1 MRWRPFDRQ
10 VHMRNRRIAKGDCCN
25 VCLTIV
31 HSPVVIGVAPRHTYP
46 ANTCEHIWIRLKIF
60 KTNSIW
66 CDRIS
71 QNHFAVKTE
80 ETSLKVNFM
89 QNLLYIYQP
98 LWLAYSTLPFTFII
112 SITFFIKWDSLIL
125 HDSNM
130 HLHNSILVCMYI
142 RQAIKLWIL
151 LYEYL

>member
-31 HSPVVIGVAPRHTYP
+31 HSPVVIGVEPRHTYP

-89 QNLLYIYQP
+89 QNLLYIS
-98 LWLAYSTLPFTFII
+98 AFVI
-112 SITFFIKWDSLIL
+112 SLFNTSIYFYNINNFFIKWDSLFL

-130 HLHNSILVCMYI
+130 HLHNAILVCMYI